1 MDGLVLAGMILFL
14 IVLIMGKEYINS
26 RSFHRHNLQRIFES
40 YGMPSERVYKTGELE
55 HIQKY
60 YLRHPGK
67 NQLDDI
73 TWNDLNMDSLY
84 QQINVSCSAAGDE
97 YLYYRLRTPLDSR
110 EDLEQWES
118 RISFLWSMRK
128 NGVRCRACSINWGEW
143 DAIRCMSI
151 SRIWIFWASGR
162 TVNISCTM

>member
-55 HIQKY
+55 HIQQY

-73 TWNDLNMDSLY
+73 TWND
-84 QQINVSCSAAGDE
+84 QIG
-97 YLYYRLRTPLDSR
+97 
-110 EDLEQWES
+110 
-118 RISFLWSMRK
+118 
-128 NGVRCRACSINWGEW
+128 RAH
-143 DAIRCMSI
+143 
-151 SRIWIFWASGR
+151 
-162 TVNISCTM
+162 V